1 MFARY
6 TTTHGP
12 VDRDE
17 TGFPLPFRIQV
28 SSLFTTHCDMTSPH
42 MDAPP
47 WCDTNWLVV
56 ISAGRAGST
65 TILDMLNTV
74 PFISLSGE
82 LAISPET
89 EDHSLGLRLSDPRAD
104 CAPRSV
110 IGRLFSTYDLSL
122 SPGLTGS
129 YGTARYA
136 VPQAARLKHHMCGWL
151 RDMMLSTPSRHYF
164 GFKEMVHCIEP
175 LDQAL
180 ALLGPNVRI
189 IRSFRRNVAKQLN
202 SAFWKTIKS
211 ASTLLQRHTAEMF
224 RATSSYP
231 NVFDL
236 PLEEFSVAKF
246 NELLSFLDIGGCNFT
261 RVLHANDGARGDGY
275 AGPGEGATRGLL
287 DGVCSMRS
295 PSSISPPPRSPSTLT
310 PLAAAAPT
318 PSLLPPPLP
327 PIHRLGPL
335 APVRGT
341 PIGSC
346 EGMPVLTT
354 APCLFHRCVVRRWIQ
369 RETRLPW
376 HLGDVISIG

>member
-1 MFARY
+1 
-6 TTTHGP
+6 
-12 VDRDE
+12 
-17 TGFPLPFRIQV
+17 
-28 SSLFTTHCDMTSPH
+28 
-42 MDAPP
+42 MDAPL

-151 RDMMLSTPSRHYF
+151 RDMMPSTPSRHYF

-175 LDQAL
+175 LDQTL

-202 SAFWKTIKS
+202 SAFWKTIKG

-246 NELLSFLDIGGCNFT
+246 NELLSFLGIGGCKFT
-261 RVLHANDGARGDGY
+261 RVLHANDGARGDGFH
-275 AGPGEGATRGLL
+275 APDVAATRGLL
-287 DGVCSMRS
+287 DGTCTMAF
-295 PSSISPPPRSPSTLT
+295 
-310 PLAAAAPT
+310 PLV
-318 PSLLPPPLP
+318 
-327 PIHRLGPL
+327 GPL
-335 APVRGT
+335 APNGT
-341 PIGSC
+341 
-346 EGMPVLTT
+346 TT
-354 APCLFHRCVVRRWIQ
+354 HRRHTDVVGPASM
-369 RETRLPW
+369 REDTK
-376 HLGDVISIG
+376 HNQ

>member
-1 MFARY
+1 MRGAF
-6 TTTHGP
+6 G
-12 VDRDE
+12 
-17 TGFPLPFRIQV
+17 Q
-28 SSLFTTHCDMTSPH
+28 S
-42 MDAPP
+42 
-47 WCDTNWLVV
+47 
-56 ISAGRAGST
+56 
-65 TILDMLNTV
+65 
-74 PFISLSGE
+74 
-82 LAISPET
+82 
-89 EDHSLGLRLSDPRAD
+89 
-104 CAPRSV
+104 
-110 IGRLFSTYDLSL
+110 
-122 SPGLTGS
+122 
-129 YGTARYA
+129 RYA
-136 VPQAARLKHHMCGWL
+136 VPQTGRLKQHMCGWL
-151 RDMMLSTPSRHYF
+151 RDMMPSTPSRHYV
-164 GFKEMVHCIEP
+164 GFKDLVGCLGP
-175 LDQAL
+175 LNQTL
-180 ALLGPNVRI
+180 ALFGPKLRI
-189 IRSFRRNVAKQLN
+189 LRSFRRNVGNQVSSIARSIGRYRRDQQDVTNRTSHAPQPL
-202 SAFWKTIKS
+202 AEREF
-211 ASTLLQRHTAEMF
+211 LQQQTAHMF
-224 RATSSYP
+224 EATSSYP

-354 APCLFHRCVVRRWIQ
+354 APCLPHRCVVRRWIQ

>member
-1 MFARY
+1 M
-6 TTTHGP
+6 
-12 VDRDE
+12 DE
-17 TGFPLPFRIQV
+17 
-28 SSLFTTHCDMTSPH
+28 
-42 MDAPP
+42 PP

-65 TILDMLNTV
+65 TILDMLNAV

-82 LAISPET
+82 LATSPET
-89 EDHSLGLRLSDPRAD
+89 EDLSLGLRLSDPRAN

-110 IGRLFSTYDLSL
+110 IGRLFSTYELSL

-129 YGTARYA
+129 YGTARFA
-136 VPQAARLKHHMCGWL
+136 VPQAARLRHHMCGWL
-151 RDMMLSTPSRHYF
+151 RDMMPSHPSRQYF

-175 LDQAL
+175 LDQTL
-180 ALLGPNVRI
+180 GLLGPKVRI

-202 SAFWKTIKS
+202 SAFWRTIKG

-231 NVFDL
+231 NVFDM

-246 NELLSFLDIGGCNFT
+246 NELLSFLGIGGCKFT
-261 RVLHANDGARGDGY
+261 RVVHANDGARGDGY

-287 DGVCSMRS
+287 DGVCFMRS
-295 PSSISPPPRSPSTLT
+295 PSSISPPQRSPSTLT
-310 PLAAAAPT
+310 TLAAAASI
-318 PSLLPPPLP
+318 PSLRPPPPPPLP
-327 PIHRLGPL
+327 PIHRPVSL

-341 PIGSC
+341 RNAC
-346 EGMPVLTT
+346 EGMQVINT
-354 APCLFHRCVVRRWIQ
+354 APTIPHRYVGRRWIQ

-376 HLGDVISIG
+376 HHLGDVISIG